1 MIVAVTNRVLVY
13 DAVDANLLQSLRGHK
28 DTVYSVAYAH
38 DGKRFASGGA
48 DCNII
53 VWSSEADGL
62 LKYAHNDAIQKLS
75 FNPVTSQLVSCSV
88 HDFGLWSPA
97 AKSVKKHKVPSR
109 ILCCDWTKNGQFL
122 ALGMFNGNVSIR
134 MNSGEQKLLIEK
146 TAPVWCLKWDP
157 TEEEAFDTLAVGCWD
172 QTLSFY
178 NMNGGE
184 VGVQNLNYNPCDI
197 SYYSSP
203 DESRAGSYLLVGGS
217 NKKVSMMT
225 REGVKLAD
233 ICQRESWIWTC
244 TPRPYHNYVA
254 VGTNDGNIS
263 MHQLLFSTVHAMYQD
278 RYAYRDNMTDVVVQH
293 LITDKKVK
301 IKHKDYVEKVAVY
314 KDRLAVQLA
323 DRVVIYELTPTNNAY
338 SMRYRTREKIRES
351 LKCNLLAVT
360 SLHLVVCLESKI
372 QLINF
377 SGDKER
383 EWVFE
388 QPIRYIKNIGGPEG
402 REGLLVGLKDGMVLK
417 IFVDNPFPI
426 KLISKQKEAIRC
438 LDLSS
443 SRNKLAVIDGTNSC
457 SVYDLQ
463 TRELIFKEDHAESVA
478 WNTELEDMLCLSGEG
493 CLTVKTGKFPIHA
506 HKQKGVVVSFTG
518 SKIFCLDGT
527 AMVTVDMPHSQTLY
541 RYLEEKDFDMAYT
554 VACLGVTESDWKLL
568 GMKALYSMSL
578 DVAHKAFVRVRD
590 LHLINLVE
598 SIRRERESK
607 SDLKPGSKKYIQRD
621 QIFVARVHAFEG
633 KYKEAAKIFCKN
645 KASKMAIELFSDL
658 WMWDEAKKIAK
669 KNPNAAGSKMFINHL
684 NLEHAKTL
692 EARSEWR
699 KAAEQYCAAEDF
711 NKAVTIFNDQHDP
724 EGIIQIARTLDVE
737 KHSGLLHKCA
747 KMLFK
752 FEAYHYAREIYEK
765 VNNIKALVGLHVQIE
780 AWDEAFLLLKKH
792 PGQYEQDVYMPF
804 AEFLCRNDMFEDAQD
819 AYRKAGLPNQALKIL
834 QQLTRNAVVERRLQD
849 AAYYSWLLASENLK
863 MLRKTSTTS
872 TKPPSNTKESKESDA
887 GTDALGGVQ
896 WLENYKHYKNLSE
909 LYYGFH
915 YIQQYVDAPFTAM
928 VPEALFNISRFLLNR
943 LGNQQ
948 PFGISRVYI
957 MFTMAK
963 HANTLEAYKL
973 AREAYQK
980 LQKLHI
986 PAPWVEQIDL
996 SVLKI
1001 QAKPYSDKQELLPVC
1016 YRCAAENPLIN
1027 LNIKGGGDQCL
1038 TCGHPI
1044 IRSFSNFDSLPLV
1057 EFTPHRKIS
1066 VEDAIRYV
1074 NEVPPKR
1081 KGASVEMWS
1090 ENSNVQTM
1098 AMDDDIDEPKDAFV
1112 NLLKH
1117 FDARQRNK
1125 AEYRPVVV
1133 DAKVL
1138 KSMEREE
1145 VFILNPQLGDVDQ
1158 KGMDLEVRTRFFK
1171 NLIPDMNIRLCE
1183 GCNLFFHEDDFE
1195 LLYLAKGYCPF
1206 CRKKDADMEGV
1217 TTAEELQALEEGD
1230 NNLADAA
1237 SSDED

>member
-1 MIVAVTNRVLVY
+1 MSNPRPA
-13 DAVDANLLQSLRGHK
+13 
-28 DTVYSVAYAH
+28 
-38 DGKRFASGGA
+38 
-48 DCNII
+48 
-53 VWSSEADGL
+53 
-62 LKYAHNDAIQKLS
+62 AHNDAIQKLS
-75 FNPVTSQLVSCSV
+75 FNPVTSQLVSCSI

-157 TEEEAFDTLAVGCWD
+157 TEKEAFDTLAVGCWD

-184 VGVQNLNYNPCDI
+184 VGVQKLNYNPCDI
-197 SYYSSP
+197 NYYSTT
-203 DESRAGSYLLVGGS
+203 EEGKEGSYLLVGGS
-217 NKKVSMMT
+217 NKKVSLMT
-225 REGVKLAD
+225 VQGVKLAD
-233 ICQRESWIWTC
+233 ICERDSWIWTC
-244 TPRPYHNYVA
+244 TPRPYHNYIA
-254 VGTNDGNIS
+254 VGTDDGNIS
-263 MHQLLFSTVHAMYQD
+263 MHQVLFTTVHAMYQE

-293 LITDKKVK
+293 LVTDKKVK

-323 DRVVIYELTPTNNAY
+323 DRVVIYELTPTNNNH

-377 SGDKER
+377 SGEKER

-388 QPIRYIKNIGGPEG
+388 QPIRYIKNIGGPAG
-402 REGLLVGLKDGMVLK
+402 REGLLVGLKDGMVLQ

-443 SRNKLAVIDGTNSC
+443 TRNKLAVIDGTNSC

-463 TRELIFKEDHAESVA
+463 TRELLFKEEHAESVA
-478 WNTELEDMLCLSGEG
+478 WNTELEDMLCFSGEG

-518 SKIFCLDGT
+518 SKIYCLDGT

-541 RYLEEKDFDMAYT
+541 RYLEEHDFDMAYT

-568 GMKALYSMSL
+568 GMKALYAMDL
-578 DVAHKAFVRVRD
+578 DVAHKAFVRVRN

-598 SIRRERESK
+598 SIRRERESD
-607 SDLKPGSKKYIQRD
+607 SDIKPGSTKYKQRD

-633 KYKEAAKIFCKN
+633 KFKEAAKIFCKN
-645 KASKMAIELFSDL
+645 KASKMAIEMYSDL

-669 KNPNAAGSKMFINHL
+669 QNPNAVGSKLFMEHL

-692 EARSEWR
+692 EARQEWR
-699 KAAEQYCAAEDF
+699 AAAAQYCAANDF
-711 NKAVTIFNDQHDP
+711 NKAVSIFNEQHDP
-724 EGIIQIARTLDVE
+724 EGIVSISRKLLDTT
-737 KHSGLLHKCA
+737 KYGALLHKCA
-747 KMLFK
+747 KMLIK
-752 FEAYHYAREIYEK
+752 FEAYHYAREIYER
-765 VNNIKALVGLHVQIE
+765 VNNIKALIGLHVQIE
-780 AWDEAFLLLKKH
+780 QWDEAFVLLKKH
-792 PGQYEQDVYMPF
+792 PGEYEQDVYMPF
-804 AEFLCRNDMFEDAQD
+804 AEFLCRNDMFEEAQE

-834 QQLTRNAVVERRLQD
+834 QTLTHNAVVERRLQD
-849 AAYYSWLLASENLK
+849 ASYFSWLLAAENEK
-863 MLRKTSTTS
+863 MLRSTMV
-872 TKPPSNTKESKESDA
+872 TKPAGGKDGKKGKKKEGKESEANANAISIDMSA
-887 GTDALGGVQ
+887 VGADTQ

-915 YIQQYVDAPFTAM
+915 YIQQYVDAPFTNM
-928 VPEALFNISRFLLNR
+928 VPEALFNISRFLVNR

-948 PFGISRVYI
+948 PFGISRVYTL
-957 MFTMAK
+957 FTMAK
-963 HANTLEAYKL
+963 HANTLEAFKL

-980 LQKLHI
+980 LQTLHI

-1001 QAKPYSDKQELLPVC
+1001 QAKPYSDKQDLLPIC
-1016 YRCAAENPLIN
+1016 YRCAAVNPLIN
-1027 LNIKGGGDQCL
+1027 LNIKGGGDVCL
-1038 TCGHPI
+1038 TCGHPM
-1044 IRSFSNFDSLPLV
+1044 IRSFSNFDTLPLV
-1057 EFTPHRKIS
+1057 EFMPHRKVS
-1066 VEDAIRYV
+1066 VSDAIRYID
-1074 NEVPPKR
+1074 EIPARR
-1081 KGASVEMWS
+1081 KSGSVEMWS
-1090 ENSNVQTM
+1090 EDSNVQTM
-1098 AMDDDIDEPKDAFV
+1098 AMGADEDESKDAFV
-1112 NLLKH
+1112 NLLRH

-1125 AEYRPVVV
+1125 EQYRPVVV

-1145 VFILNPQLGDVDQ
+1145 VFVVRPELAHLDQ
-1158 KGMDLEVRTRFFK
+1158 KDMDLQVRTRFFK
-1171 NLIPDMNIRLCE
+1171 NLIPDMNIRLC
-1183 GCNLFFHEDDFE
+1183 GNCWHFFHEDDFE
-1195 LLYLAKGYCPF
+1195 LLYLEKGYCPF

-1217 TTAEELQALEEGD
+1217 TTAEELLALEEGGND
-1230 NNLADAA
+1230 GGGD
-1237 SSDED
+1237 SDMD

>member
-1 MIVAVTNRVLVY
+1 M
-13 DAVDANLLQSLRGHK
+13 
-28 DTVYSVAYAH
+28 
-38 DGKRFASGGA
+38 
-48 DCNII
+48 
-53 VWSSEADGL
+53 
-62 LKYAHNDAIQKLS
+62 
-75 FNPVTSQLVSCSV
+75 

-157 TEEEAFDTLAVGCWD
+157 TEKEAFDTLAVGCWD

-184 VGVQNLNYNPCDI
+184 VGVRDLKYNPCDI
-197 SYYSSP
+197 NYYTNT
-203 DESRAGSYLLVGGS
+203 DEGKGGSYLLVGGS
-217 NKKVSMMT
+217 NKKVSLMT
-225 REGVKLAD
+225 TEGVQLAE
-233 ICQRESWIWTC
+233 ICERESWIWTC
-244 TPRPYHNYVA
+244 TPRPYHNYIA

-263 MHQLLFSTVHAMYQD
+263 MHHLLFSTVHAMYQD

-293 LITDKKVK
+293 LVTDKKVK

-388 QPIRYIKNIGGPEG
+388 QPIRYIKNIGGPAG

-438 LDLSS
+438 LDLSA

-463 TRELIFKEDHAESVA
+463 TREMLFKEDHAESVA
-478 WNTELEDMLCLSGEG
+478 WNSELEDMLCLSGEG

-506 HKQKGVVVSFTG
+506 RKQKGVVVSFTG

-554 VACLGVTESDWKLL
+554 VACLGVTEADWKLL
-568 GMKALYSMSL
+568 GMKALYSMNL
-578 DVAHKAFVRVRD
+578 EVAHKAFVRVRD
-590 LHLINLVE
+590 LHLINLVD
-598 SIRRERESK
+598 SIRREREENST
-607 SDLKPGSKKYIQRD
+607 LKPGSAKYKQRD
-621 QIFVARVHAFEG
+621 QIFIARVHAFEG

-645 KASKMAIELFSDL
+645 KASKKAIEMFSDL

-669 KNPNAAGSKMFINHL
+669 QNPNAAGSKMFINHL

-699 KAAEQYCAAEDF
+699 AAAQQYCAAEDF
-711 NKAVTIFNDQHDP
+711 NKAVSIFNEQQDP
-724 EGIIQIARTLDVE
+724 EGIIQIARTLDADR
-737 KHSGLLHKCA
+737 HSVLLHKCA
-747 KMLFK
+747 KMLIK
-752 FEAYHYAREIYEK
+752 FEAYQYAQELYVK

-780 AWDEAFLLLKKH
+780 QWDEAFLLLKKH

-804 AEFLCRNDMFEDAQD
+804 AEFLCRNDMFEDAQE

-849 AAYYSWLLASENLK
+849 AAYFSWLLAAENLK
-863 MLRKTSTTS
+863 MVRSTTPKQPPS
-872 TKPPSNTKESKESDA
+872 KKKSKNKPPSNNNEGKESDA
-887 GTDALGGVQ
+887 NTDLIESLP
-896 WLENYKHYKNLSE
+896 WMDNYTHYKNLSE

-943 LGNQQ
+943 LGNDQ

-1001 QAKPYSDKQELLPVC
+1001 QAKPYSDKQDLLPIC
-1016 YRCAAENPLIN
+1016 YRCAAVNPLIN
-1027 LNIKGGGDQCL
+1027 LNIKGGGDVCL
-1038 TCGHPI
+1038 TCGHPMM
-1044 IRSFSNFDSLPLV
+1044 RSFSNFDSLPLV
-1057 EFTPHRKIS
+1057 EFMPHRKIS
-1066 VEDAIRYV
+1066 VADAIRYI
-1074 NEVPPKR
+1074 NEMPPQR
-1081 KGASVEMWS
+1081 KSGSVEMWS
-1090 ENSNVQTM
+1090 GNSNVQTM
-1098 AMDDDIDEPKDAFV
+1098 DMGADDDEPKDMFV
-1112 NLLKH
+1112 NLLRH
-1117 FDARQRNK
+1117 FDARQSNK
-1125 AEYRPVVV
+1125 AKYRPVVV

-1138 KSMEREE
+1138 KSMERAE
-1145 VFILNPQLGDVDQ
+1145 VFIVNPELAHLDQ
-1158 KGMDLEVRTRFFK
+1158 TGMDLELRTRFYK
-1171 NLIPDMNIRLCE
+1171 NLIPDMNIRLCQN
-1183 GCNLFFHEDDFE
+1183 CWHFFHEDDFE
-1195 LLYLAKGYCPF
+1195 LLYLEKGYCPF

-1217 TTAEELQALEEGD
+1217 TTAEELRALEEGGNNMGGDSDDD
-1230 NNLADAA
+1230 N
-1237 SSDED
+1237 